1 MNQLKRLEEIT
12 AVVREQGRKRL
23 AVAYAQDP
31 NTIESIGMAL
41 KEGIIDAFM
50 IGDKDKIIATA
61 QEKNIDPDQF
71 NIVHVPDETQS
82 AKEAVRMVRD
92 GEADV
97 LMKGLVSTDK
107 YLKAILDKEKG
118 LLPPGNVMS
127 HVCIVDI
134 PAYRKLIFLA
144 DTAVIPFPTLDQKI
158 AMLQYTIATAHK
170 FGVKQPKAALLTA
183 TEKVNPKFQATID
196 ASIICKMAD
205 RGQIKGA
212 IVDGPLDL
220 FLACDPSA
228 VEIKGVD
235 TPIAGDADIL
245 IFPTIEASN
254 LFYKGVM
261 LFAGGELA
269 GLMQGT
275 THPVI
280 VTSRSESTLSKYY
293 SIAAGCLTV

>member
-1 MNQLKRLEEIT
+1 MHQLKRLADIT
-12 AVVREQGRKRL
+12 EAVRKQGKKRL

-31 NTIESIGMAL
+31 NTIESIDMAIN
-41 KEGIIDAFM
+41 EGIIEAFM
-50 IGDKDKIIATA
+50 VGDRDKIIETA
-61 QEKNIDPDQF
+61 KAKKIDPDKF
-71 NIVHVPDETQS
+71 HIVHVPDETQS
-82 AKEAVRMVRD
+82 AIEAVRMVRE
-92 GEADV
+92 GECDV
-97 LMKGLVSTDK
+97 LTKGLVSTDK

-118 LLPPGNVMS
+118 LLPPGNIMS
-127 HVCIVDI
+127 HVCVVDI

-144 DTAVIPFPTLDQKI
+144 DTAVIPFPTLEQKI
-158 AMLQYTIATAHK
+158 AMLNYTIATAHK
-170 FGVKQPKAALLTA
+170 FGVEKPKAALLTA
-183 TEKVNPKFQATID
+183 TEKVNSKFQATID

-212 IVDGPLDL
+212 VVDGPLDL
-220 FLACDPSA
+220 FLACDPNA

-254 LFYKGVM
+254 LFYKGIM

-280 VTSRSESTLSKYY
+280 VISRSESALSKYY
-293 SIAAGCLTV
+293 SIAAGCLTS

>member
-1 MNQLKRLEEIT
+1 MHQLKRLAELTE
-12 AVVREQGRKRL
+12 AVRKQGKKKL

-31 NTIESIGMAL
+31 NTIESIDMAVR
-41 KEGIIDAFM
+41 EGIIEAYM
-50 IGDKDKIIATA
+50 IGDREKIVETA
-61 QEKNIDPDQF
+61 REKNIDPDKF
-71 NIVHVPDETQS
+71 HIVHVPDETES
-82 AKEAVRMVRD
+82 AKEAVRMVRE
-92 GEADV
+92 GECDV
-97 LMKGLVSTDK
+97 LTKGLVSTDK

-118 LLPPGNVMS
+118 LLPPGRIMS
-127 HVCIVDI
+127 HVCVVDI

-144 DTAVIPFPTLDQKI
+144 DTAVIPFPTLEQKI
-158 AMLQYTIATAHK
+158 AMLNYTIATAQK
-170 FGVKQPKAALLTA
+170 FGVEKPKAALLTA
-183 TEKVNPKFQATID
+183 TEKVNGKFQATID

-212 IVDGPLDL
+212 IVDGPLDM
-220 FLACDPSA
+220 FLACDPKA

-235 TPIAGDADIL
+235 TPVAGDADIL

-254 LFYKGVM
+254 LFYKGIM

-280 VTSRSESTLSKYY
+280 VISRSESALSKYY
-293 SIAAGCLTV
+293 SIAAGCLTS